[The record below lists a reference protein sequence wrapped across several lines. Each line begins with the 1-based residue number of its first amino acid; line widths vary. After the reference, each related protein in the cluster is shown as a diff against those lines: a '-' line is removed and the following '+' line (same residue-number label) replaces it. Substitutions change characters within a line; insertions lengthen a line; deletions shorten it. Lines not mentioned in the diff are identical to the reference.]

1 MHNSLAG
8 CADLKGGSECAA
20 MNLLILGATGDQG
33 RAQVEAALAHGH
45 QVRVAV
51 RDCGRAA
58 AGLPPGVEVAA
69 VDLNAA
75 DWGAEALARAAR
87 GCDALLANYP
97 SSSFNDG
104 RWLVDAAA
112 ATGRGAALAGVQTV
126 VFNTSLP
133 QRERLMGY
141 AAHDVRFRMRLALM
155 ESRVP
160 VVTLAPVVFM
170 DNLLRGWA
178 FPAIVDEGCFRYAHL
193 PELEV
198 SWICQADLANLML
211 AAAARPRLGGKVFRV
226 GGPETLRGAEVAH
239 RLSAAAGRPIRFES
253 QSVEA
258 FCEGM
263 RPQVSRHPPAEA
275 ARLLE
280 ELGRIY
286 RWYNEGAERPFTVD
300 MRPVLEQLPV
310 TLTPFADWAARQRW
324 RRA

>member
-1 MHNSLAG
+1 M
-8 CADLKGGSECAA
+8 K
-20 MNLLILGATGDQG
+20 LLILGATGDQG
-33 RAQVEAALAHGH
+33 RAQVEAALTQGH
-45 QVRVAV
+45 EVRVAV
-51 RDCGRAA
+51 RDPGRAT
-58 AGLPPGVEVAA
+58 AGLPRGVEVAA
-69 VDLNAA
+69 ADLTTA
-75 DWGAEALARAAR
+75 DWGEEALARAAE
-87 GCDALLANYP
+87 GCEALLANYP

-104 RWLVDAAA
+104 GWLIDAAA
-112 ATGRGAALAGVQTV
+112 ATGRAAAIAGVRVV

-155 ESRVP
+155 ASRVP

-198 SWICQADLANLML
+198 SWVCQADLASLML
-211 AAAARPRLGGKVFRV
+211 SAAARPELGGEVFRV
-226 GGPETLRGAEVAH
+226 GGPETLRGEEVAH
-239 RLSAAAGRPIRFES
+239 RLSVAAGRPIRFES
-253 QSVEA
+253 QSVDA

-280 ELGRIY
+280 ALGRIY

-300 MRPVLEQLPV
+300 MTPVLEQLPV
-310 TLTPFADWAARQRW
+310 TLTPFSDWAAHQRW
-324 RRA
+324 SRA